1 MADFSEII
9 GKVGEL
15 SDDELSTH
23 RQSALDEFKTLQEQD
38 ATEDNVNRMTEIADF
53 VSTLKE
59 EEQAREAR
67 TKELAAAAADAASR
81 IAELTDSTEEDEV
94 EDEEVADEEDPVE
107 AVKEEEEEKD
117 KDKKDKVPAE
127 FSDNSEPEVV
137 ETPTEEFA
145 AEDEDK
151 SEDKADEDEEKEF
164 SDESTEE
171 AELSAEDNESPEELA
186 SEDKAEDK
194 ADADAEAKDENTET
208 EENTLFNENT
218 EENNVATTPEELSV
232 QDAPESKSAGLEV
245 TITAGAD
252 IPGYGLGAELKD
264 LSEVSKAFSERLRAI
279 GSRGTGNGEQHTV
292 ASFNIDYPTERRLVG
307 GDRLVNESR
316 MDAVASPEAVVAA
329 GGICAP
335 LPIDEELIT
344 YGSTN
349 RPVRD
354 SLPRF
359 NAERGGVIY
368 LTPPTLADVDGA
380 VSIWTLAD
388 DYAAI
393 GAELPTEGLLPGEVP
408 SRSSRANVDPA
419 LGTALPTSTYPGHI
433 NGTGADVTGPVK
445 PCIRITCGEEIRA
458 YVDAI
463 PSCFTIGNMQARAYP
478 ELVEKHLELA
488 LVWQARF
495 GEQRLLTRIGNLSTK
510 VRTNAT
516 HGITRDFLNALSQ
529 AVAGFRSR
537 HRLDENFR
545 LHAILPV
552 WFRDAI
558 RADMLLQIAGDG
570 QDATFGLTN
579 ATIDRWIA
587 ERGVN
592 VTWALDGEEGQ
603 VFGDQDGAPVLSGVS
618 VTPGTEAD
626 LVEFPDEV
634 VWYLFP
640 EGGFVFLDGG
650 TLDLGIVRD
659 STLNSKNDYQ
669 IFVETFEGLIKR
681 APETFR
687 VTTPLNIL
695 GATTGTVDPVV
706 GS

>member
-59 EEQAREAR
+59 EEKAREAR
-67 TKELAAAAADAASR
+67 AKELAAAADDAASR

-107 AVKEEEEEKD
+107 AVEEDEEKKD
-117 KDKKDKVPAE
+117 KDKLPAE
-127 FSDNSEPEVV
+127 FSDNSETETA

-145 AEDEDK
+145 AE
-151 SEDKADEDEEKEF
+151 SEDKADEEAPAEE
-164 SDESTEE
+164 T
-171 AELSAEDNESPEELA
+171 ELSAEDNENPEELA

-194 ADADAEAKDENTET
+194 ADADAEAKDEENKEN
-208 EENTLFNENT
+208 EEDKLFTENT
-218 EENNVATTPEELSV
+218 EENNVATTPDELSV

-307 GDRLVNESR
+307 GDRLINEAR

-393 GAELPTEGLLPGEVP
+393 GATPPSDGLLPGEVP
-408 SRSSRANVDPA
+408 SRADQLALANES
-419 LGTALPTSTYPGHI
+419 GALPTSVYPSHI
-433 NGTGADVTGPVK
+433 SGADTDVDGPVK

-510 VRTNAT
+510 VRTKAS

-558 RADMLLQIAGDG
+558 RADMLLQLAGDG
-570 QDATFGLTN
+570 QEATFGLTN

-592 VTWALDGEEGQ
+592 VTWALDGEDGQ
-603 VFGDQDGAPVLSGVS
+603 IFGDQDGAPKLSGVN

>member
-9 GKVGEL
+9 GKVDEL

-59 EEQAREAR
+59 EEKAREAR
-67 TKELAAAAADAASR
+67 AKELAAAADDAASR

-107 AVKEEEEEKD
+107 AVKEEEEKKD
-117 KDKKDKVPAE
+117 KDKLPAE
-127 FSDNSEPEVV
+127 FSDNSET
-137 ETPTEEFA
+137 ETAETTTEEFA
-145 AEDEDK
+145 AE
-151 SEDKADEDEEKEF
+151 SEDKADEEVPAEE
-164 SDESTEE
+164 T
-171 AELSAEDNESPEELA
+171 ELSAEDTESPEELA
-186 SEDKAEDK
+186 SKDEAEDK
-194 ADADAEAKDENTET
+194 ADADAEAKDEENKEN
-208 EENTLFNENT
+208 EEDKLFNENT
-218 EENNVATTPEELSV
+218 EENNVATTPDELSV

-292 ASFNIDYPTERRLVG
+292 ASFNIDYPTDRRLVG
-307 GDRLVNESR
+307 GDRLINEAR

-393 GAELPTEGLLPGEVP
+393 GADLPTDGLLPGEVP
-408 SRSSRANVDPA
+408 ARSAADGT
-419 LGTALPTSTYPGHI
+419 LGTSVYPGHI

-510 VRTNAT
+510 VRTKAT

-570 QDATFGLTN
+570 QDATFGLTD

-592 VTWALDGEEGQ
+592 VTWALDGETGQ
-603 VFGDQDGAPVLSGVS
+603 VFGDQEGAPTLSGVN
-618 VTPGTEAD
+618 VTPGTEAP

-634 VWYLFP
+634 IWYLFP

-687 VTTPLNIL
+687 VTTPLNIV

>member
-1 MADFSEII
+1 MADFNEIL

-15 SDDELSTH
+15 SDEELSTH
-23 RQSALDEFKTLQEQD
+23 RQSALDEFNELKD
-38 ATEDNVNRMTEIADF
+38 AESTEENVTRLTEIADF
-53 VSTLKE
+53 VSTLKDE
-59 EEQAREAR
+59 ETAREAR
-67 TKELAAAAADAASR
+67 AAELAEQANDAVSR
-81 IAELTDSTEEDEV
+81 ITELTATP
-94 EDEEVADEEDPVE
+94 EDEEDVVVEEESDEDAPLEEVQED
-107 AVKEEEEEKD
+107 EEEKD
-117 KDKKDKVPAE
+117 FSASDDK
-127 FSDNSEPEVV
+127 
-137 ETPTEEFA
+137 
-145 AEDEDK
+145 DEDK
-151 SEDKADEDEEKEF
+151 PEDKEEDEEEKKKKEKAEKPF
-164 SDESTEE
+164 SDDSEE
-171 AELSAEDNESPEELA
+171 AAELSTETPEELA

-194 ADADAEAKDENTET
+194 AEADAEATENKDN
-208 EENTLFNENT
+208 EEDHLFNENT
-218 EENNVATTPEELSV
+218 EENNVASTPEELSV

-252 IPGYGLGAELKD
+252 IPGYGLGAELDD
-264 LSEVSKAFSERLRAI
+264 LAQVSRAFSERLRAI
-279 GSRGTGNGEQHTV
+279 GTRGTGNGEQHTV
-292 ASFNIDYPTERRLVG
+292 ASFNINYPDDRKLVQ
-307 GDRLVNESR
+307 GDRLVNETR
-316 MDAVASPEAVVAA
+316 MNAVASPKAVVAA

-344 YGSTN
+344 YGSTD

-368 LTPPTLADVDGA
+368 LTPPSLASVEGA
-380 VSIWTLAD
+380 VSVWTLED
-388 DYAAI
+388 DYKAI
-393 GAELPTEGLLPGEVP
+393 GYDLPAGDADKATGLAVPARDTELDGT
-408 SRSSRANVDPA
+408 
-419 LGTALPTSTYPGHI
+419 LGTSVYPGAI

-445 PCIRITCGEEIRA
+445 PSIRITCGDEIRA

-463 PSCFTIGNMQARAYP
+463 PAIFTVGNMQARAYP
-478 ELVEKHLELA
+478 ELIEKHLELA
-488 LVWQARF
+488 MVWQARA
-495 GEQRLLTRIGNLSTK
+495 GEQRLLTRMGNLSTK
-510 VRTNAT
+510 VRTKAT
-516 HGITRDFLNALSQ
+516 HGITRDFLNALSL

-537 HRLDENFR
+537 HRLGDDFKFR
-545 LHAILPV
+545 AILPI

-570 QDATFGLTN
+570 QDATFGLTD
-579 ATIDRWIA
+579 ATIDRWIS

-592 VTWALDGEEGQ
+592 VTWTLDGEVSDVAGKSQ
-603 VFGDQDGAPVLSGVS
+603 YFSDDYDGPKLSGTD
-618 VTPGTEAD
+618 VTPGTEQD
-626 LVEFPDEV
+626 IEEFPSEV

-659 STLNSKNDYQ
+659 SMLNSKNDYQ

>member
-23 RQSALDEFKTLQEQD
+23 RQSALDEFNELKD
-38 ATEDNVNRMTEIADF
+38 AESTEENVTRLTEIADF
-53 VSTLKE
+53 VSTLKDE
-59 EEQAREAR
+59 ETAREAR
-67 TKELAAAAADAASR
+67 AAELAEQANDAVSR
-81 IAELTDSTEEDEV
+81 ITELTSTPEEEEDVVVEEESDEDAPV
-94 EDEEVADEEDPVE
+94 EDVLEDEEEKDFAASDDKDEDKPED
-107 AVKEEEEEKD
+107 EEEEEK
-117 KDKKDKVPAE
+117 KKKEKAE
-127 FSDNSEPEVV
+127 KPFSDDSEE
-137 ETPTEEFA
+137 A
-145 AEDEDK
+145 
-151 SEDKADEDEEKEF
+151 
-164 SDESTEE
+164 
-171 AELSAEDNESPEELA
+171 AELSTETPEELA

-194 ADADAEAKDENTET
+194 AEADTEATENKDN
-208 EENTLFNENT
+208 EEDHLFTENT
-218 EENNVATTPEELSV
+218 EENNVASTPEELSV

-252 IPGYGLGAELKD
+252 IPGYGLGAELDD
-264 LSEVSKAFSERLRAI
+264 LAQVSRAFSERLRAI
-279 GSRGTGNGEQHTV
+279 GTRGTGNGEQHTV
-292 ASFNIDYPTERRLVG
+292 ASFNINYPDDRKLVQ

-316 MDAVASPEAVVAA
+316 MNAVASPKAVVAA

-344 YGSTN
+344 YGSTD

-368 LTPPTLADVDGA
+368 LTPPSLASVEGA
-380 VSIWTLAD
+380 VSVWTLED
-388 DYAAI
+388 DYKAI
-393 GAELPTEGLLPGEVP
+393 GYDLPAGDADKATGLAVPARDTELDGT
-408 SRSSRANVDPA
+408 
-419 LGTALPTSTYPGHI
+419 LGTSVYPGAI

-445 PCIRITCGEEIRA
+445 PSIRITCGDEIRA

-463 PSCFTIGNMQARAYP
+463 PAIFTVGNMQARAYP
-478 ELVEKHLELA
+478 ELIEKHLELA
-488 LVWQARF
+488 MVWQARA
-495 GEQRLLTRIGNLSTK
+495 GEQRLLTRMGNLSTK
-510 VRTNAT
+510 VRTKAT
-516 HGITRDFLNALSQ
+516 HGITRDFLNALSL

-537 HRLDENFR
+537 HRLGDDFKFR
-545 LHAILPV
+545 AILPI

-570 QDATFGLTN
+570 QDATFGLTD
-579 ATIDRWIA
+579 ATIDRWIS

-592 VTWALDGEEGQ
+592 VTWTLDGEVSDVAGKSQ
-603 VFGDQDGAPVLSGVS
+603 YFSDDYDGPKLSGTD
-618 VTPGTEAD
+618 VTPGTEQD
-626 LVEFPDEV
+626 IEEFPDEV

-659 STLNSKNDYQ
+659 SMLNSKNDYQ

>member
-1 MADFSEII
+1 MADFNEILGRI
-9 GKVGEL
+9 SEL
-15 SDDELSTH
+15 SDDELTTH
-23 RQSALDEFKTLQEQD
+23 RQAALEEFKTLQEQE
-38 ATEDNVNRMTEIADF
+38 ANEENVERMTQIADF
-53 VSTLKE
+53 VADVKAE
-59 EEQAREAR
+59 EKARDAR
-67 TKELAAAAADAASR
+67 VKELAAAADDAASR
-81 IAELTDSTEEDEV
+81 INELTDDSEDEAES
-94 EDEEVADEEDPVE
+94 EDEEDQAFVAEE
-107 AVKEEEEEKD
+107 
-117 KDKKDKVPAE
+117 
-127 FSDNSEPEVV
+127 
-137 ETPTEEFA
+137 PTES
-145 AEDEDK
+145 EDEDK
-151 SEDKADEDEEKEF
+151 SKDEDEEF
-164 SDESTEE
+164 SDKDSSEAASDSDKKEEDKEEDKDEDEES
-171 AELSAEDNESPEELA
+171 SADEDASQDLA
-186 SEDKAEDK
+186 SADFKVEDE
-194 ADADAEAKDENTET
+194 ENTENDEDEDLT
-208 EENTLFNENT
+208 ENT
-218 EENNVATTPEELSV
+218 EDTNVATTPDELSV
-232 QDAPESKSAGLEV
+232 QDAPESKSAGLDV

-292 ASFNIDYPTERRLVG
+292 ASFSIDYPSERRLVG
-307 GDRLVNESR
+307 GDRLLNEFR

-335 LPIDEELIT
+335 LPVDEELIT
-344 YGSTN
+344 YGSTT

-368 LTPPTLADVDGA
+368 LTPPTLVDVDGA

-393 GAELPTEGLLPGEVP
+393 GAELPTDGLLPGEVP
-408 SRSSRANVDPA
+408 SRDSADGT
-419 LGTALPTSTYPGHI
+419 LGTSVYSGAI
-433 NGTGADVTGPVK
+433 NGTGADVDGPVK
-445 PCIRITCGEEIRA
+445 PCIRISCGAEIRA

-495 GEQRLLTRIGNLSTK
+495 AEQRLLTRMGNLSTK
-510 VRTNAT
+510 VRTKAT

-529 AVAGFRSR
+529 AVAAFRSR

-545 LHAILPV
+545 LHAVLPI

-558 RADMLLQIAGDG
+558 RADMILQIAGDG

-592 VTWALDGEEGQ
+592 VTWALDGEDGQ
-603 VFGDQDGAPVLSGVS
+603 VFGDQDGAPVLSGVN

-626 LVEFPDEV
+626 LVEFPSEV

-659 STLNSKNDYQ
+659 STLNAKNDYQ

-681 APETFR
+681 APETYR

-695 GATTGTVDPVV
+695 GATTGTVDPVA

>member
-9 GKVGEL
+9 GKVDEL

-59 EEQAREAR
+59 EEKAREAR
-67 TKELAAAAADAASR
+67 AKELAAAADDAASR

-107 AVKEEEEEKD
+107 AVKEDEEEKD
-117 KDKKDKVPAE
+117 KDKKDKLPAE
-127 FSDNSEPEVV
+127 FSDNSETV
-137 ETPTEEFA
+137 ETHTEEFA
-145 AEDEDK
+145 AE
-151 SEDKADEDEEKEF
+151 SEDKADEEDPSEDPEK
-164 SDESTEE
+164 
-171 AELSAEDNESPEELA
+171 PEELA

-194 ADADAEAKDENTET
+194 ADADAEAKDEENKEN
-208 EENTLFNENT
+208 EEDKLFTENT
-218 EENNVATTPEELSV
+218 EENNVATTPDELSV

-292 ASFNIDYPTERRLVG
+292 ASFNIDYPTDRRLVG
-307 GDRLVNESR
+307 GDRQINESR

-393 GAELPTEGLLPGEVP
+393 GATPPSDGLLPGEVP
-408 SRSSRANVDPA
+408 SRSADDGA
-419 LGTALPTSTYPGHI
+419 LGTSVYPGHI
-433 NGTGADVTGPVK
+433 SGTGTDVDGPVK

-510 VRTNAT
+510 VRTKAS

-592 VTWALDGEEGQ
+592 VTWALDGEDGQ
-603 VFGDQDGAPVLSGVS
+603 VFGDQDGAPKLSGVN

-687 VTTPLNIL
+687 VTTPLNIV

>member
-59 EEQAREAR
+59 EEKAREAR
-67 TKELAAAAADAASR
+67 AKELAAAADDAASR

-117 KDKKDKVPAE
+117 KDKKDKLPAE
-127 FSDNSEPEVV
+127 FSDNSETETA

-145 AEDEDK
+145 AEDK
-151 SEDKADEDEEKEF
+151 SKADEEEPAE
-164 SDESTEE
+164 ETEVSE
-171 AELSAEDNESPEELA
+171 EDNESPEELA
-186 SEDKAEDK
+186 SKDEAEDK
-194 ADADAEAKDENTET
+194 ADADAEAKDEENKEN
-208 EENTLFNENT
+208 EEDKLFTENT
-218 EENNVATTPEELSV
+218 EENNVATTPDELSV

-292 ASFNIDYPTERRLVG
+292 ASFNIDYPTDRRLVG
-307 GDRLVNESR
+307 GDRLINESR

-393 GAELPTEGLLPGEVP
+393 GADLPGDGLLPGEVP
-408 SRSSRANVDPA
+408 ARSAADGA
-419 LGTALPTSTYPGHI
+419 LGTSVYPGAI

-495 GEQRLLTRIGNLSTK
+495 AEQRLLTRIGNLSTK
-510 VRTNAT
+510 VRTKAS

-570 QDATFGLTN
+570 QDATFGLTD

-592 VTWALDGEEGQ
+592 VTWALDGETGQ
-603 VFGDQDGAPVLSGVS
+603 VFGDQDGAPTLSGVN

-687 VTTPLNIL
+687 VTTPLNIV

>member
-1 MADFSEII
+1 MADFNEII

-59 EEQAREAR
+59 EEKAREAR
-67 TKELAAAAADAASR
+67 TKELAAAADDAASR

-94 EDEEVADEEDPVE
+94 EDKEVADEEDPVE
-107 AVKEEEEEKD
+107 AVKEDEEEKD
-117 KDKKDKVPAE
+117 KDKDKDKKDKLPAE
-127 FSDNSEPEVV
+127 FSDNSETEAV
-137 ETPTEEFA
+137 EAPTEEFA
-145 AEDEDK
+145 AK
-151 SEDKADEDEEKEF
+151 SEDKADEEEPA
-164 SDESTEE
+164 EE
-171 AELSAEDNESPEELA
+171 TELSAEDNEKPEELA
-186 SEDKAEDK
+186 SKDEAEDK
-194 ADADAEAKDENTET
+194 ADADAEADD
-208 EENTLFNENT
+208 EENKENEEDKLFTENT
-218 EENNVATTPEELSV
+218 EENNVATTPDELSV

-307 GDRLVNESR
+307 GDRKINESR

-335 LPIDEELIT
+335 LPVDDELIT

-393 GAELPTEGLLPGEVP
+393 GAELPTDGLLPGAVP
-408 SRSSRANVDPA
+408 TRASRADVDPA
-419 LGTALPTSTYPGHI
+419 VATALPTSVYPGHI
-433 NGTGADVTGPVK
+433 NGTGVDVDGPVK

-510 VRTNAT
+510 VRTKAT
-516 HGITRDFLNALSQ
+516 HGIARDFLNALSQ

-558 RADMLLQIAGDG
+558 RADMLLQLAGDG

-603 VFGDQDGAPVLSGVS
+603 VFGDQNGAPTLSGVT
-618 VTPGTEAD
+618 VTPGTETD

>member
-59 EEQAREAR
+59 EEKAREAR
-67 TKELAAAAADAASR
+67 AKELAAAADDAASR

-117 KDKKDKVPAE
+117 KDKKDKLPAE
-127 FSDNSEPEVV
+127 FSDNSETEAV

-145 AEDEDK
+145 AE
-151 SEDKADEDEEKEF
+151 SEDKADEEESE
-164 SDESTEE
+164 DTPEDTEK
-171 AELSAEDNESPEELA
+171 PEELA

-194 ADADAEAKDENTET
+194 ADADAEAKDEENKEN
-208 EENTLFNENT
+208 EEDKLFTENT
-218 EENNVATTPEELSV
+218 EENNVATTPDELSV

-292 ASFNIDYPTERRLVG
+292 ASFNIDYPTDRRLVG
-307 GDRLVNESR
+307 GDRLINESR

-393 GAELPTEGLLPGEVP
+393 GADLPGDGLLPGEVP
-408 SRSSRANVDPA
+408 ARSADDGA
-419 LGTALPTSTYPGHI
+419 LKTSVYPGAI

-510 VRTNAT
+510 VRTKAT

-603 VFGDQDGAPVLSGVS
+603 VFGDQDGAPALSGVS

>member
-59 EEQAREAR
+59 EEKAREAR
-67 TKELAAAAADAASR
+67 AKELAAAADDAASR

-117 KDKKDKVPAE
+117 KDKKDKLPAE
-127 FSDNSEPEVV
+127 FSDNSETV

-145 AEDEDK
+145 AE
-151 SEDKADEDEEKEF
+151 SEDKADEEDSSKKSEDSE
-164 SDESTEE
+164 
-171 AELSAEDNESPEELA
+171 EDNEKPEELA

-194 ADADAEAKDENTET
+194 ADADAEAKDEENKEN
-208 EENTLFNENT
+208 EEDKLFTENT
-218 EENNVATTPEELSV
+218 EENNVATTPDELSV

-292 ASFNIDYPTERRLVG
+292 ASFNIDYPTDRRLVG
-307 GDRLVNESR
+307 GDRLINEAR

-344 YGSTN
+344 YGSTD

-393 GAELPTEGLLPGEVP
+393 GADLPTDGLLPGEVP
-408 SRSSRANVDPA
+408 ARSAADGT
-419 LGTALPTSTYPGHI
+419 LGTSVYPGHI

-510 VRTNAT
+510 VRTKAT

-558 RADMLLQIAGDG
+558 RADMLLQIAVDG
-570 QDATFGLTN
+570 QDATFGLTD

-592 VTWALDGEEGQ
+592 VTWALDGEAGQ
-603 VFGDQDGAPVLSGVS
+603 VFGDQEGAPTLSGVN
-618 VTPGTEAD
+618 VTPGTETD

-634 VWYLFP
+634 IWYLFP

>member
-1 MADFSEII
+1 MADFNEIL

-15 SDDELSTH
+15 SDEELSTH
-23 RQSALDEFKTLQEQD
+23 RQSALDEFNELKD
-38 ATEDNVNRMTEIADF
+38 AESTEENVTRLTEIADF
-53 VSTLKE
+53 VSTLKDE
-59 EEQAREAR
+59 ETAREAR
-67 TKELAAAAADAASR
+67 AAELAEQANDAVSR
-81 IAELTDSTEEDEV
+81 ITELTST
-94 EDEEVADEEDPVE
+94 P
-107 AVKEEEEEKD
+107 EEEED
-117 KDKKDKVPAE
+117 V
-127 FSDNSEPEVV
+127 VV
-137 ETPTEEFA
+137 EEES
-145 AEDEDK
+145 DEDAPL
-151 SEDKADEDEEKEF
+151 EEVLEDEEKKDFSASDDKDEDKPEDEEEDEEEKKEKAEKPF
-164 SDESTEE
+164 SDDSEE
-171 AELSAEDNESPEELA
+171 AAELSTETPEELA

-194 ADADAEAKDENTET
+194 AEADAEATVNKDN
-208 EENTLFNENT
+208 EEDHLFTENT
-218 EENNVATTPEELSV
+218 EENNVASTPEELSV

-252 IPGYGLGAELKD
+252 IPGYGLGAELDD
-264 LSEVSKAFSERLRAI
+264 LSQVSRAFSERLRAI
-279 GSRGTGNGEQHTV
+279 GTRGTGNGEQHTV
-292 ASFNIDYPTERRLVG
+292 ASFNINYPEDRRLVQ

-316 MDAVASPEAVVAA
+316 MNAVASPKAVVAA

-344 YGSTN
+344 YGSTD

-368 LTPPTLADVDGA
+368 LTPPSLASVEGA
-380 VSIWTLAD
+380 VSVWTLED
-388 DYAAI
+388 DYKAI
-393 GAELPTEGLLPGEVP
+393 GYDLPTGGVLPGEVP
-408 SRSSRANVDPA
+408 ARDTELDGT
-419 LGTALPTSTYPGHI
+419 LGTSNYPGAI
-433 NGTGADVTGPVK
+433 SGARDELGAPKDVTGPVK
-445 PCIRITCGEEIRA
+445 PSIRITCGDEIRA

-463 PSCFTIGNMQARAYP
+463 PAIFTIGNMQARAYP
-478 ELVEKHLELA
+478 ELIEKHLELA
-488 LVWQARF
+488 MVWQARA
-495 GEQRLLTRIGNLSTK
+495 GEQRLLTRMGNLSTK
-510 VRTNAT
+510 VRTKAT
-516 HGITRDFLNALSQ
+516 HGITRDFLNALSL

-537 HRLDENFR
+537 HRLGDDFKFR
-545 LHAILPV
+545 AILPI

-570 QDATFGLTN
+570 QDATFGLTD
-579 ATIDRWIA
+579 ATIDRWIS

-592 VTWALDGEEGQ
+592 VTWTLDGEHVAAGEEQYFTNAYTTGS
-603 VFGDQDGAPVLSGVS
+603 PTLSGAD
-618 VTPGTEAD
+618 VTPGTEEAIE
-626 LVEFPDEV
+626 EFPDEV

-659 STLNSKNDYQ
+659 SLLNSKNDYQ

>member
-9 GKVGEL
+9 GKVAEL

-59 EEQAREAR
+59 EEKAREAR
-67 TKELAAAAADAASR
+67 AKELAAAADDAASR

-107 AVKEEEEEKD
+107 AVKEDEEEKD
-117 KDKKDKVPAE
+117 KDKLPAE
-127 FSDNSEPEVV
+127 FSDNSETV

-145 AEDEDK
+145 AE
-151 SEDKADEDEEKEF
+151 SEDKADEEVPAEE
-164 SDESTEE
+164 T
-171 AELSAEDNESPEELA
+171 ELSAEDTESPEELA
-186 SEDKAEDK
+186 SKDEAEDK
-194 ADADAEAKDENTET
+194 ADADAEAKDEENKEN
-208 EENTLFNENT
+208 EEDKLFNENT
-218 EENNVATTPEELSV
+218 EENNVATTPDELSV

-292 ASFNIDYPTERRLVG
+292 ASFNIDYPTDRRLVG
-307 GDRLVNESR
+307 GDRLVNEAR

-393 GAELPTEGLLPGEVP
+393 GADLPADGLLPGEVP
-408 SRSSRANVDPA
+408 SRSAADGA
-419 LGTALPTSTYPGHI
+419 LGTSVYPSHI
-433 NGTGADVTGPVK
+433 SGADTDVDGPVK

-510 VRTNAT
+510 VRTKAS

-592 VTWALDGEEGQ
+592 VTWALDGEAGQ
-603 VFGDQDGAPVLSGVS
+603 VFGDQDGEPTLSGVN

-687 VTTPLNIL
+687 VTTPLNIV

>member
-9 GKVGEL
+9 GRVGEL

-23 RQSALDEFKTLQEQD
+23 RQSALDEFTELKDGD
-38 ATEDNVNRMTEIADF
+38 ATEETVSRMTEIADF
-53 VSTLKE
+53 VSTIKE
-59 EEQAREAR
+59 EEKAREAR
-67 TKELAAAAADAASR
+67 SAELAAEAADAASR
-81 IAELTDSTEEDEV
+81 IAELTDTTDEDEEVVEEDEV
-94 EDEEVADEEDPVE
+94 DEDSPVE
-107 AVKEEEEEKD
+107 EVKEEEEEKD
-117 KDKKDKVPAE
+117 KDKKDKLPAE
-127 FSDNSEPEVV
+127 FSDSSE
-137 ETPTEEFA
+137 TEETEFVA
-145 AEDEDK
+145 DEKDKDEDK
-151 SEDKADEDEEKEF
+151 SEDEVVEDEEKEKAEKPF
-164 SDESTEE
+164 SDESTED
-171 AELSAEDNESPEELA
+171 AELSTEDTESPEELA
-186 SEDKAEDK
+186 SKDKAEDK
-194 ADADAEAKDENTET
+194 ADADAEAEDDENKEN
-208 EENTLFNENT
+208 EEDKLFTENT
-218 EENNVATTPEELSV
+218 EENNVATTPDELSV

-252 IPGYGLGAELKD
+252 IPGVGLGAELKD
-264 LSEVSKAFSERLRAI
+264 LSEVSRAFSERLRAI
-279 GSRGTGNGEQHTV
+279 GTRGTGNGEQHTV
-292 ASFNIDYPTERRLVG
+292 ASFNIDYPADRRLVG
-307 GDRLVNESR
+307 GDRLINESR
-316 MDAVASPEAVVAA
+316 MDSVASPEAVVAA

-380 VSIWTLAD
+380 VSVWTLAD

-393 GAELPTEGLLPGEVP
+393 GADLPTGGLLPGAVP
-408 SRSSRANVDPA
+408 ERGEAA
-419 LGTALPTSTYPGHI
+419 LETSVYPGHI

-488 LVWQARF
+488 MVWQARF

-510 VRTNAT
+510 VRTKAT
-516 HGITRDFLNALSQ
+516 HGITRDFLNALST

-545 LHAILPV
+545 LRAILPV

-570 QDATFGLTN
+570 QDATFGLTD

-592 VTWALDGEEGQ
+592 VTWALDGEAGQ
-603 VFGDQDGAPVLSGVS
+603 VFGDQEGAPTLSGVT

-687 VTTPLNIL
+687 VTTPLNIV
-695 GATTGTVDPVV
+695 GATTGTVDPVL

>member
-59 EEQAREAR
+59 EEKAREAR
-67 TKELAAAAADAASR
+67 AKELAAAADDAASR

-117 KDKKDKVPAE
+117 KDKKDKLPAE
-127 FSDNSEPEVV
+127 FSDNSETV

-145 AEDEDK
+145 ADDKEKADEEDSSKK
-151 SEDKADEDEEKEF
+151 SEDSE
-164 SDESTEE
+164 
-171 AELSAEDNESPEELA
+171 EDNEKPEELA

-194 ADADAEAKDENTET
+194 ADADAEAKDEENKEN
-208 EENTLFNENT
+208 EEDKLFTENT
-218 EENNVATTPEELSV
+218 EENNVATTPDELSV

-292 ASFNIDYPTERRLVG
+292 ASFNIDYPTDRRLVG
-307 GDRLVNESR
+307 GDRLINESR

-344 YGSTN
+344 YGSTD

-393 GAELPTEGLLPGEVP
+393 GADLPTDGLLPGEVP
-408 SRSSRANVDPA
+408 ARSAADGT
-419 LGTALPTSTYPGHI
+419 LGTSVYPGHI

-510 VRTNAT
+510 VRTKAS

-570 QDATFGLTN
+570 QDATFGLTD

-592 VTWALDGEEGQ
+592 VTWALDGEAGQ
-603 VFGDQDGAPVLSGVS
+603 VFGDQEGAPTLSGVN
-618 VTPGTEAD
+618 VTPGTETD

-687 VTTPLNIL
+687 VTTPLNIV

>member
-1 MADFSEII
+1 MADFNEILGRI
-9 GKVGEL
+9 SEL
-15 SDDELSTH
+15 SDDELTTH
-23 RQSALDEFKTLQEQD
+23 RQAALEEFKTLQEQE
-38 ATEDNVNRMTEIADF
+38 ANEENVERMTQIADF
-53 VSTLKE
+53 VADVKAE
-59 EEQAREAR
+59 EKARDAR
-67 TKELAAAAADAASR
+67 VKELAAAADDAASR
-81 IAELTDSTEEDEV
+81 INELTDDSEDEAES
-94 EDEEVADEEDPVE
+94 EDEEDQAFVAEE
-107 AVKEEEEEKD
+107 
-117 KDKKDKVPAE
+117 
-127 FSDNSEPEVV
+127 
-137 ETPTEEFA
+137 PTE

-151 SEDKADEDEEKEF
+151 SKDEDEDKSKDEEFSDKDSSEAASDSDKKEEDKEEDKDEDEE
-164 SDESTEE
+164 SSADEDASQ
-171 AELSAEDNESPEELA
+171 DLA
-186 SEDKAEDK
+186 SADFKVEDE
-194 ADADAEAKDENTET
+194 ENTENDEDEDLT
-208 EENTLFNENT
+208 ENT
-218 EENNVATTPEELSV
+218 EDTNVATTPDELSV
-232 QDAPESKSAGLEV
+232 QDAPESKSAGLDV

-292 ASFNIDYPTERRLVG
+292 ASFSIDYPSERRLVG
-307 GDRLVNESR
+307 GDRLLNEFR

-335 LPIDEELIT
+335 LPVDEELIT
-344 YGSTN
+344 YGSTT

-368 LTPPTLADVDGA
+368 LTPPTLVDVDGA

-393 GAELPTEGLLPGEVP
+393 GAELPTDGLLPGEVP
-408 SRSSRANVDPA
+408 SRDSADGT
-419 LGTALPTSTYPGHI
+419 LGTSVYSGAI
-433 NGTGADVTGPVK
+433 NGTGADVDGPVK
-445 PCIRITCGEEIRA
+445 PCIRISCGAEIRA

-495 GEQRLLTRIGNLSTK
+495 AEQRLLTRMGNLSTK
-510 VRTNAT
+510 VRTKAT

-529 AVAGFRSR
+529 AVAAFRSR

-545 LHAILPV
+545 LHAVLPI

-558 RADMLLQIAGDG
+558 RADMILQIAGDG

-592 VTWALDGEEGQ
+592 VTWALDGEDGQ
-603 VFGDQDGAPVLSGVS
+603 VFGDQDGAPVLSGVN

-626 LVEFPDEV
+626 LVEFPSEV

-659 STLNSKNDYQ
+659 STLNAKNDYQ

-681 APETFR
+681 APETYR

-695 GATTGTVDPVV
+695 GATTGTVDPVA

>member
-59 EEQAREAR
+59 EEKAREAR
-67 TKELAAAAADAASR
+67 AKELAAAADDAASR

-117 KDKKDKVPAE
+117 KDKKDKLPAE
-127 FSDNSEPEVV
+127 FSDNSETETA

-145 AEDEDK
+145 AEDK
-151 SEDKADEDEEKEF
+151 SKADEEEPAE
-164 SDESTEE
+164 ETEVSE
-171 AELSAEDNESPEELA
+171 EDNESPEELA
-186 SEDKAEDK
+186 SKDEAEDK
-194 ADADAEAKDENTET
+194 ADADAEAKDEENKEN
-208 EENTLFNENT
+208 EEDKLFTENT
-218 EENNVATTPEELSV
+218 EENNVATTPDELSV

-292 ASFNIDYPTERRLVG
+292 ASFNIDFPTDRRLVG
-307 GDRLVNESR
+307 GDRLINESR

-335 LPIDEELIT
+335 LPIDDELIT

-393 GAELPTEGLLPGEVP
+393 GADLPTDGLLPGEVP
-408 SRSSRANVDPA
+408 ARSAADGT
-419 LGTALPTSTYPGHI
+419 LGTSVYPGHI

-510 VRTNAT
+510 VRTKAT

-570 QDATFGLTN
+570 QDATFGLTD

-592 VTWALDGEEGQ
+592 VTWALDGEAGQ
-603 VFGDQDGAPVLSGVS
+603 VFGDQEGAPTLSGVN
-618 VTPGTEAD
+618 VTPGTETD

-634 VWYLFP
+634 IWYLFP

>member
-9 GKVGEL
+9 GRVGEL

-23 RQSALDEFKTLQEQD
+23 RQSALDEFAELKDGE
-38 ATEDNVNRMTEIADF
+38 ATEENVNRMTEIADF
-53 VSTLKE
+53 VTTLKE
-59 EEQAREAR
+59 EEKAREAR
-67 TKELAAAAADAASR
+67 TKELAAAADDAASR

-107 AVKEEEEEKD
+107 EVKEEEEEKD
-117 KDKKDKVPAE
+117 KDKKDKLPAE
-127 FSDNSEPEVV
+127 FSDNSETETA

-145 AEDEDK
+145 AE
-151 SEDKADEDEEKEF
+151 SEDKADEEEPA
-164 SDESTEE
+164 EE
-171 AELSAEDNESPEELA
+171 TELSAEDTENAEELA

-194 ADADAEAKDENTET
+194 ADADAEAKDEENKEN
-208 EENTLFNENT
+208 EEDKLFTENT
-218 EENNVATTPEELSV
+218 EENNVATTPDELSV

-292 ASFNIDYPTERRLVG
+292 ASFNIDYPTDRRLVQ
-307 GDRLVNESR
+307 GDRTVNESR

-393 GAELPTEGLLPGEVP
+393 GADLPTDGLLPGEVP
-408 SRSSRANVDPA
+408 ARSAADGT
-419 LGTALPTSTYPGHI
+419 LGTSVYPSHI
-433 NGTGADVTGPVK
+433 SGADTDVDGPVK

-510 VRTNAT
+510 VRTKAT

-592 VTWALDGEEGQ
+592 VTWALDGEAGQ
-603 VFGDQDGAPVLSGVS
+603 VFGDQDGEPTLSGVN

-687 VTTPLNIL
+687 VTTPLNIV

>member
-1 MADFSEII
+1 MADFNEIL

-15 SDDELSTH
+15 SDEELSTH
-23 RQSALDEFKTLQEQD
+23 RQSALDEFNELKD
-38 ATEDNVNRMTEIADF
+38 AESTEENVTRLTEIADF
-53 VSTLKE
+53 VSTLKDE
-59 EEQAREAR
+59 ETAREAR
-67 TKELAAAAADAASR
+67 AAELAEQANDAVSRITELTATPEEEEDVVVEEESDEDAPLEEVLEDEEEKDFAASDDKD
-81 IAELTDSTEEDEV
+81 EDKPEDTEEDE
-94 EDEEVADEEDPVE
+94 
-107 AVKEEEEEKD
+107 EEK
-117 KDKKDKVPAE
+117 KEKAE
-127 FSDNSEPEVV
+127 KPFSDDSEE
-137 ETPTEEFA
+137 A
-145 AEDEDK
+145 
-151 SEDKADEDEEKEF
+151 
-164 SDESTEE
+164 
-171 AELSAEDNESPEELA
+171 AELSTETPEELA

-194 ADADAEAKDENTET
+194 AEADAEATENKDN
-208 EENTLFNENT
+208 EEDHLFTENT
-218 EENNVATTPEELSV
+218 EENNVASTPEELSV

-252 IPGYGLGAELKD
+252 IPGYGLGAELDD
-264 LSEVSKAFSERLRAI
+264 LAQVSRAFSERLRAI
-279 GSRGTGNGEQHTV
+279 GTRGTGNGEQHTV
-292 ASFNIDYPTERRLVG
+292 ASFNINYPDDRKLVQ

-316 MDAVASPEAVVAA
+316 MNAVASPKAVVAA

-344 YGSTN
+344 YGSTD

-368 LTPPTLADVDGA
+368 LTPPSLADVDGA
-380 VSIWTLAD
+380 VSIWTLED
-388 DYAAI
+388 DYKAI
-393 GAELPTEGLLPGEVP
+393 GATLPTGGILPGEVP
-408 SRSSRANVDPA
+408 ARDTALDGT
-419 LGTALPTSTYPGHI
+419 LGTSVYPGAI
-433 NGTGADVTGPVK
+433 NGTGTDQTGPVK
-445 PCIRITCGEEIRA
+445 PSIRITCGDEIRA

-463 PSCFTIGNMQARAYP
+463 PAIFTVGNMQARAYP
-478 ELVEKHLELA
+478 ELIEKHLELA
-488 LVWQARF
+488 MVWQARA
-495 GEQRLLTRIGNLSTK
+495 GEQRLLTRMGNLSTK
-510 VRTNAT
+510 VRTKAT
-516 HGITRDFLNALSQ
+516 HGITRDFLNGLSV

-537 HRLDENFR
+537 HRLGNDFKFR
-545 LHAILPV
+545 AILPI

-570 QDATFGLTN
+570 QDATFGLTD
-579 ATIDRWIA
+579 ATIDRWIS

-592 VTWALDGEEGQ
+592 VTWTLDGEVSGP
-603 VFGDQDGAPVLSGVS
+603 DGYGKSQYFTNPYATGSPTLSGADVE
-618 VTPGTEAD
+618 PGTEEAIE
-626 LVEFPDEV
+626 EFPDEV

-659 STLNSKNDYQ
+659 SVLNSKNDYQ

>member
-59 EEQAREAR
+59 EEKAREAR
-67 TKELAAAAADAASR
+67 AKELAAAADDAASR

-117 KDKKDKVPAE
+117 KDKKDKLPAE
-127 FSDNSEPEVV
+127 FSDNSETV

-145 AEDEDK
+145 ADPK
-151 SEDKADEDEEKEF
+151 DKADEEDSSEE
-164 SDESTEE
+164 TEDSE
-171 AELSAEDNESPEELA
+171 EDNEKPEELA

-194 ADADAEAKDENTET
+194 ADADAEAKDEENKEN
-208 EENTLFNENT
+208 EEDKLFTENT
-218 EENNVATTPEELSV
+218 EEINVATTPDELSV

-292 ASFNIDYPTERRLVG
+292 ASFNIDYPTDRRLVG
-307 GDRLVNESR
+307 GDRLINESR

-393 GAELPTEGLLPGEVP
+393 GADLPTDGLLPGEVP
-408 SRSSRANVDPA
+408 ARSAADGT
-419 LGTALPTSTYPGHI
+419 LGTSVYPGHI

-510 VRTNAT
+510 VRTKAT

-570 QDATFGLTN
+570 QDATFGLTD

-592 VTWALDGEEGQ
+592 VTWALDGEAGQ
-603 VFGDQDGAPVLSGVS
+603 VFGDQDGAPTLSGVN
-618 VTPGTEAD
+618 VTPGTETD

-634 VWYLFP
+634 IWYLFP

>member
-9 GKVGEL
+9 GRVGEL

-23 RQSALDEFKTLQEQD
+23 RQSALDEFAELKDGE
-38 ATEDNVNRMTEIADF
+38 ATEENVNRMTEIADF
-53 VSTLKE
+53 VTTLKE
-59 EEQAREAR
+59 EEKAREAR
-67 TKELAAAAADAASR
+67 TKELAAAADDAASR

-107 AVKEEEEEKD
+107 EVKEEEEEKD
-117 KDKKDKVPAE
+117 KDKKDKLPAE
-127 FSDNSEPEVV
+127 FSDNSETETA

-145 AEDEDK
+145 AE
-151 SEDKADEDEEKEF
+151 SEDKADEEEPA
-164 SDESTEE
+164 EE
-171 AELSAEDNESPEELA
+171 TELSAEDTENAEELA

-194 ADADAEAKDENTET
+194 ADADAEAKDEENKEN
-208 EENTLFNENT
+208 EEDKLFTENT
-218 EENNVATTPEELSV
+218 EENNVATTPDELSV

-252 IPGYGLGAELKD
+252 IPGYGLGAELDD
-264 LSEVSKAFSERLRAI
+264 LAQVSRAFSERLRAI
-279 GSRGTGNGEQHTV
+279 GTRGTGNGEQHTV
-292 ASFNIDYPTERRLVG
+292 ASFNINYPTDRRLVQ
-307 GDRLVNESR
+307 GDRLINESR

-344 YGSTN
+344 YGSTD

-368 LTPPTLADVDGA
+368 LTPPSLASVEGA
-380 VSIWTLAD
+380 VSVWTLED
-388 DYAAI
+388 DYKAI
-393 GAELPTEGLLPGEVP
+393 GYDLPAGDADKATGLAVPARDTELDGT
-408 SRSSRANVDPA
+408 
-419 LGTALPTSTYPGHI
+419 LGTSVYPGAI

-445 PCIRITCGEEIRA
+445 PSIRITCGDEIRA

-463 PSCFTIGNMQARAYP
+463 PAIFTVGNMQARAYP
-478 ELVEKHLELA
+478 ELIEKHLELA
-488 LVWQARF
+488 MVWQARA
-495 GEQRLLTRIGNLSTK
+495 GEQRLLTRMGNLSTK
-510 VRTNAT
+510 VRTKAT
-516 HGITRDFLNALSQ
+516 HGITRDFLNALSL

-537 HRLDENFR
+537 HRLGDDFKFR
-545 LHAILPV
+545 AILPI

-570 QDATFGLTN
+570 QDATFGLTD
-579 ATIDRWIA
+579 ATIDRWIS

-592 VTWALDGEEGQ
+592 VTWTLDGEVSDVAGKSQ
-603 VFGDQDGAPVLSGVS
+603 YFSDDYDGPKLSGTD
-618 VTPGTEAD
+618 VTPGTEQD
-626 LVEFPDEV
+626 IEEFPSEV

-659 STLNSKNDYQ
+659 SMLNSKNDYQ

-687 VTTPLNIL
+687 VTTPLNIV

>member
-15 SDDELSTH
+15 SDDELTTH

-59 EEQAREAR
+59 EEKAREAR
-67 TKELAAAAADAASR
+67 AKELAAAADDAASR

-107 AVKEEEEEKD
+107 AVKEDEEEKD
-117 KDKKDKVPAE
+117 KDKKDKLPAE
-127 FSDNSEPEVV
+127 FSDNSETEAV

-145 AEDEDK
+145 AE
-151 SEDKADEDEEKEF
+151 SEDEADEEDSSEESED
-164 SDESTEE
+164 SE
-171 AELSAEDNESPEELA
+171 EDNEKPEELA
-186 SEDKAEDK
+186 SKDEAEDK
-194 ADADAEAKDENTET
+194 ADADAEAKDEENKEN
-208 EENTLFNENT
+208 EEDKLFTENT
-218 EENNVATTPEELSV
+218 EENNVATTPDELSV

-292 ASFNIDYPTERRLVG
+292 ASFNIDYPTDRRLVG
-307 GDRLVNESR
+307 GDRLINEAR

-344 YGSTN
+344 YGSTD

-393 GAELPTEGLLPGEVP
+393 GADLPTDGLLPGAVP
-408 SRSSRANVDPA
+408 ARGEAE
-419 LGTALPTSTYPGHI
+419 ALPTSTYPGAI
-433 NGTGADVTGPVK
+433 SGVGSDVTGPVK

-510 VRTNAT
+510 VRTKAT

-592 VTWALDGEEGQ
+592 VTWALDGEAGQ
-603 VFGDQDGAPVLSGVS
+603 VFGDQDGAPELSGVN
-618 VTPGTEAD
+618 VTPGTETD

-687 VTTPLNIL
+687 VTTPLNIV

>member
-9 GKVGEL
+9 GKVAEL

-59 EEQAREAR
+59 EEKAREAR
-67 TKELAAAAADAASR
+67 AKELAAAADDAASR

-107 AVKEEEEEKD
+107 AVKEEEEKKD
-117 KDKKDKVPAE
+117 KDKLPAE
-127 FSDNSEPEVV
+127 FSDNSET
-137 ETPTEEFA
+137 ETAETTTEEFA
-145 AEDEDK
+145 AE
-151 SEDKADEDEEKEF
+151 SEDKADEEVPAEE
-164 SDESTEE
+164 T
-171 AELSAEDNESPEELA
+171 ELSAEDNESPEELA
-186 SEDKAEDK
+186 SKDEAEDK
-194 ADADAEAKDENTET
+194 ADADAEAKDEENKEN
-208 EENTLFNENT
+208 EEDKLFNENT
-218 EENNVATTPEELSV
+218 EENNVATTPDELSV

-292 ASFNIDYPTERRLVG
+292 ASFNIDYPTDRRLVG
-307 GDRLVNESR
+307 GDRLINEAR

-393 GAELPTEGLLPGEVP
+393 GADLPTDGLLPGEVP
-408 SRSSRANVDPA
+408 ARSEA
-419 LGTALPTSTYPGHI
+419 ALPTSVYPSHI
-433 NGTGADVTGPVK
+433 SGADTDVDGPVK

-510 VRTNAT
+510 VRTKAT

-592 VTWALDGEEGQ
+592 VTWALDGETGQ
-603 VFGDQDGAPVLSGVS
+603 VFGDQDGEPTLSGVN
-618 VTPGTEAD
+618 VTPGTEAP

-687 VTTPLNIL
+687 VTTPLNIV

>member
-1 MADFSEII
+1 MADFNEII

-15 SDDELSTH
+15 SDDELTTH

-59 EEQAREAR
+59 EEKAREAR
-67 TKELAAAAADAASR
+67 AKELAAAANDAANR

-94 EDEEVADEEDPVE
+94 EDKEVADEEDPVE
-107 AVKEEEEEKD
+107 AVKEDEEEKD
-117 KDKKDKVPAE
+117 KDKKDKLPAE
-127 FSDNSEPEVV
+127 FSDNSETEAV

-145 AEDEDK
+145 AESK
-151 SEDKADEDEEKEF
+151 DKADEEVSSE
-164 SDESTEE
+164 
-171 AELSAEDNESPEELA
+171 EDNEKPEELA
-186 SEDKAEDK
+186 SKDEAEDK
-194 ADADAEAKDENTET
+194 ADADAEADD
-208 EENTLFNENT
+208 EENKENEEDKLFTENT
-218 EENNVATTPEELSV
+218 EENNVATTPDELSV
-232 QDAPESKSAGLEV
+232 QNAPESKSAGLEV

-292 ASFNIDYPTERRLVG
+292 ASFNIDYPTDRRLVG
-307 GDRLVNESR
+307 GDRLINEAR

-393 GAELPTEGLLPGEVP
+393 GADLPTDGLLPGEVP
-408 SRSSRANVDPA
+408 SRASRADVDPA
-419 LGTALPTSTYPGHI
+419 LTDALPTSVYPGHI

-495 GEQRLLTRIGNLSTK
+495 AEQRLLTRMGNLSTK
-510 VRTNAT
+510 VRTKAT

-545 LHAILPV
+545 LHAVLPV

-558 RADMLLQIAGDG
+558 RADMLLQLAGDG

-592 VTWALDGEEGQ
+592 VTWALDGEAGQ
-603 VFGDQDGAPVLSGVS
+603 VFGDQDGAPKLSGVN
-618 VTPGTEAD
+618 VEPGTETD

>member
-1 MADFSEII
+1 MADFNEII

-59 EEQAREAR
+59 EEKAREAR
-67 TKELAAAAADAASR
+67 TKELAAAADDAASR

-94 EDEEVADEEDPVE
+94 EDEEVADDDDPVE
-107 AVKEEEEEKD
+107 AVKEDEEEKD
-117 KDKKDKVPAE
+117 KDKLPAE
-127 FSDNSEPEVV
+127 FSDNSGTEAV

-145 AEDEDK
+145 AESKDK
-151 SEDKADEDEEKEF
+151 VDEEVP
-164 SDESTEE
+164 SEE
-171 AELSAEDNESPEELA
+171 TELSAEDNEKPEELA
-186 SEDKAEDK
+186 SKDEAEDK
-194 ADADAEAKDENTET
+194 ADADAEADD
-208 EENTLFNENT
+208 EENKENEEDKLFTENT
-218 EENNVATTPEELSV
+218 EENNVATTPDELSV

-307 GDRLVNESR
+307 GDRLINEAR

-335 LPIDEELIT
+335 LPVDDELIT

-393 GAELPTEGLLPGEVP
+393 GADLPESGLLPGEVP
-408 SRSSRANVDPA
+408 SRASRADVDPA
-419 LGTALPTSTYPGHI
+419 LSTALPTSTYPGHI
-433 NGTGADVTGPVK
+433 NGTGVDVTGPVK

-510 VRTNAT
+510 VRTKAT

-558 RADMLLQIAGDG
+558 RADMLLQLAGDG

-592 VTWALDGEEGQ
+592 VTWALDGEAGQ
-603 VFGDQDGAPVLSGVS
+603 VFGDQEGAPKLSGVN
-618 VTPGTEAD
+618 VTLGTETD

>member
-59 EEQAREAR
+59 EEKAREAR
-67 TKELAAAAADAASR
+67 AKELAAAADDAASR

-117 KDKKDKVPAE
+117 KDKKDKLPAE
-127 FSDNSEPEVV
+127 FSDNSETV

-145 AEDEDK
+145 ADDKEKADEEDSSEK
-151 SEDKADEDEEKEF
+151 SEDSEEDTEK
-164 SDESTEE
+164 
-171 AELSAEDNESPEELA
+171 PEELA

-194 ADADAEAKDENTET
+194 ADADAEAKDEENKEN
-208 EENTLFNENT
+208 EEDKLFTENT
-218 EENNVATTPEELSV
+218 EENNVATTPDELSV

-292 ASFNIDYPTERRLVG
+292 ASFNIDYPTDRRLVG
-307 GDRLVNESR
+307 GDRLINESR

-393 GAELPTEGLLPGEVP
+393 GADLPGDGLLPGEVP
-408 SRSSRANVDPA
+408 ARSAADGA
-419 LGTALPTSTYPGHI
+419 LGTSVYPGAI

-510 VRTNAT
+510 VRTKAT

-570 QDATFGLTN
+570 QDATFGLTD

-592 VTWALDGEEGQ
+592 VTWALDGEAGQ
-603 VFGDQDGAPVLSGVS
+603 VFGDQEGAPTLSGVN
-618 VTPGTEAD
+618 VTPGTETD

-634 VWYLFP
+634 IWYLFP

>member
-59 EEQAREAR
+59 EEKAREAR
-67 TKELAAAAADAASR
+67 AKELAAAADDAASR

-117 KDKKDKVPAE
+117 KDKKDKLPAE
-127 FSDNSEPEVV
+127 FSDNSETEAV

-145 AEDEDK
+145 AE
-151 SEDKADEDEEKEF
+151 SEDKADEEDASE
-164 SDESTEE
+164 DTP
-171 AELSAEDNESPEELA
+171 EDNEKPEELA

-194 ADADAEAKDENTET
+194 ADADAEAKDEENKEN
-208 EENTLFNENT
+208 EEDKLFTENT
-218 EENNVATTPEELSV
+218 EENNVATTPDELSV

-292 ASFNIDYPTERRLVG
+292 ASFNIDYPTDRRLVG
-307 GDRLVNESR
+307 GDRLINESR

-393 GAELPTEGLLPGEVP
+393 GADLPTDGLLPGEVP
-408 SRSSRANVDPA
+408 ARSAADGT
-419 LGTALPTSTYPGHI
+419 LGTSVYPGHI

-510 VRTNAT
+510 VRTKAT

-570 QDATFGLTN
+570 QDATFGLTD

-592 VTWALDGEEGQ
+592 VTWALDGEAGQ
-603 VFGDQDGAPVLSGVS
+603 VFGDQEGAPTLSGVN
-618 VTPGTEAD
+618 VTPGTETD

-634 VWYLFP
+634 IWYLFP

>member
-1 MADFSEII
+1 M
-9 GKVGEL
+9 
-15 SDDELSTH
+15 
-23 RQSALDEFKTLQEQD
+23 
-38 ATEDNVNRMTEIADF
+38 
-53 VSTLKE
+53 
-59 EEQAREAR
+59 
-67 TKELAAAAADAASR
+67 
-81 IAELTDSTEEDEV
+81 
-94 EDEEVADEEDPVE
+94 
-107 AVKEEEEEKD
+107 
-117 KDKKDKVPAE
+117 
-127 FSDNSEPEVV
+127 
-137 ETPTEEFA
+137 
-145 AEDEDK
+145 
-151 SEDKADEDEEKEF
+151 
-164 SDESTEE
+164 
-171 AELSAEDNESPEELA
+171 
-186 SEDKAEDK
+186 
-194 ADADAEAKDENTET
+194 
-208 EENTLFNENT
+208 
-218 EENNVATTPEELSV
+218 ATTPDELSV

-292 ASFNIDYPTERRLVG
+292 ASFNIDYPTDRRLVG
-307 GDRLVNESR
+307 GDRLINESR

-393 GAELPTEGLLPGEVP
+393 GADLPTDGLLPGEVP
-408 SRSSRANVDPA
+408 ARSAADGT
-419 LGTALPTSTYPGHI
+419 LGTSVYPGHI

-510 VRTNAT
+510 VRTKAT

-570 QDATFGLTN
+570 QDATFGLTD

-592 VTWALDGEEGQ
+592 VTWALDGEAGQ
-603 VFGDQDGAPVLSGVS
+603 VFGDQEGAPTLSGVN
-618 VTPGTEAD
+618 VTPGTETD

-687 VTTPLNIL
+687 VTTPLNIV
-695 GATTGTVDPVV
+695 GATTGTLDPVV

>member
-59 EEQAREAR
+59 EEKAREAR
-67 TKELAAAAADAASR
+67 AKELAAAADDAASR

-117 KDKKDKVPAE
+117 KDKKDKLPAE
-127 FSDNSEPEVV
+127 FSDNSETV

-145 AEDEDK
+145 ADDKEKADEEDSSEK
-151 SEDKADEDEEKEF
+151 SEDSEEDTEK
-164 SDESTEE
+164 
-171 AELSAEDNESPEELA
+171 PEELA

-194 ADADAEAKDENTET
+194 ADADAEAKDEENKEN
-208 EENTLFNENT
+208 EEDKLFTENT
-218 EENNVATTPEELSV
+218 EENNVATTPDELSV

-292 ASFNIDYPTERRLVG
+292 ASFNIDYPTDRRLVG
-307 GDRLVNESR
+307 GDRLINEAR

-344 YGSTN
+344 YGSTD

-393 GAELPTEGLLPGEVP
+393 GADLPTDGLLPGEVP
-408 SRSSRANVDPA
+408 ARGEAE
-419 LGTALPTSTYPGHI
+419 ALPTSVYPGAI

-510 VRTNAT
+510 VRTKAT

-603 VFGDQDGAPVLSGVS
+603 VFGDQDGAPTLSGVN

-687 VTTPLNIL
+687 VTTPLNIV

>member
-1 MADFSEII
+1 MADFNEII

-59 EEQAREAR
+59 EEKAREAR
-67 TKELAAAAADAASR
+67 AKELAAAADDAASR
-81 IAELTDSTEEDEV
+81 IAELTDSTDEDEV
-94 EDEEVADEEDPVE
+94 EDEEVADEDDPVE
-107 AVKEEEEEKD
+107 AVKEDEEEKD
-117 KDKKDKVPAE
+117 KDKLPAE
-127 FSDNSEPEVV
+127 FSDNSETAEA
-137 ETPTEEFA
+137 PTEEFA
-145 AEDEDK
+145 AK
-151 SEDKADEDEEKEF
+151 SEDKADEEVPAEE
-164 SDESTEE
+164 T
-171 AELSAEDNESPEELA
+171 ELSAEDNEKPEELA
-186 SEDKAEDK
+186 SKDEAEDK
-194 ADADAEAKDENTET
+194 ADADAEADD
-208 EENTLFNENT
+208 EENKENEEDKLFTENT
-218 EENNVATTPEELSV
+218 EENNVATTPDELSV

-292 ASFNIDYPTERRLVG
+292 ASFNIDFPDERRLVG
-307 GDRLVNESR
+307 GDRKVNESR

-335 LPIDEELIT
+335 LPVDEELIT

-393 GAELPTEGLLPGEVP
+393 GADLPGEGLLPGEVP
-408 SRSSRANVDPA
+408 SRASRADVDPA
-419 LGTALPTSTYPGHI
+419 LGKALPTSTYPGHI
-433 NGTGADVTGPVK
+433 NGTGVDVTGPVK

-510 VRTNAT
+510 VRTKAT

-558 RADMLLQIAGDG
+558 RADMLLQLAGDG

-592 VTWALDGEEGQ
+592 VTWALDGEAGQ
-603 VFGDQDGAPVLSGVS
+603 VFGDQDGEPTLSGVN
-618 VTPGTEAD
+618 VTPGTEAP

>member
-1 MADFSEII
+1 MADFNEIT

-38 ATEDNVNRMTEIADF
+38 ATEENVNRMTEIADF

-59 EEQAREAR
+59 EEKAREAR
-67 TKELAAAAADAASR
+67 TKELAAAADDAASR
-81 IAELTDSTEEDEV
+81 IAELTDSSEDEEDAIEDEV
-94 EDEEVADEEDPVE
+94 AEEEAPAEEVKDDEDKDKEKNSAEFSADDSDQELAVAEEDPK
-107 AVKEEEEEKD
+107 AEEEEEKTD
-117 KDKKDKVPAE
+117 EE
-127 FSDNSEPEVV
+127 FSDDTEAVV
-137 ETPTEEFA
+137 
-145 AEDEDK
+145 AE
-151 SEDKADEDEEKEF
+151 APA
-164 SDESTEE
+164 EE
-171 AELSAEDNESPEELA
+171 AELSAATEESTKELA
-186 SEDKAEDK
+186 SEDKAEDE
-194 ADADAEAKDENTET
+194 ADADAEAKDEENTEN
-208 EENTLFNENT
+208 EEDKLFTENT
-218 EENNVATTPEELSV
+218 EEINVATTPDELSV
-232 QDAPESKSAGLEV
+232 HDAPESKSAGLEV

-252 IPGYGLGAELKD
+252 IPGYGLGAELQD

-279 GSRGTGNGEQHTV
+279 GTRGTGNGEQHTV
-292 ASFNIDYPTERRLVG
+292 ASFNIDYPTDRRLVG
-307 GDRLVNESR
+307 GDRIVNETR

-335 LPIDEELIT
+335 LPVDEELIT

-368 LTPPTLADVDGA
+368 LTPPTLADVAGA

-393 GAELPTEGLLPGEVP
+393 GATAPDEVP
-408 SRSSRANVDPA
+408 DRGEAA
-419 LGTALPTSTYPGHI
+419 LGTSVYPGAI

-495 GEQRLLTRIGNLSTK
+495 AEQRLLTRIGNLSTK
-510 VRTNAT
+510 VSTKAT

-592 VTWALDGEEGQ
+592 VTWALDGEAGQ
-603 VFGDQDGAPVLSGVS
+603 IFGDQDGEPTLSGAN
-618 VTPGTEAD
+618 VTPGTEAA
-626 LVEFPDEV
+626 LNEFPDEV

-687 VTTPLNIL
+687 VATPLNIL

>member
-59 EEQAREAR
+59 EEKAREAR
-67 TKELAAAAADAASR
+67 AKELAAAADDAASR

-117 KDKKDKVPAE
+117 KDKKDKLPAE
-127 FSDNSEPEVV
+127 FSDNSETA

-145 AEDEDK
+145 AE
-151 SEDKADEDEEKEF
+151 SEDKADEEDPSEDTEK
-164 SDESTEE
+164 
-171 AELSAEDNESPEELA
+171 PEELA
-186 SEDKAEDK
+186 SKDEAEDK
-194 ADADAEAKDENTET
+194 ADADAEAKDEENKEN
-208 EENTLFNENT
+208 EEDKLFTENT
-218 EENNVATTPEELSV
+218 EENNVATTPDELSV

-252 IPGYGLGAELKD
+252 IPGYGLGAELSD
-264 LSEVSKAFSERLRAI
+264 LSEVSKAFSERLRALGTR
-279 GSRGTGNGEQHTV
+279 GSGNGEQHTV
-292 ASFNIDYPTERRLVG
+292 ASFNIDYPTDRRLVQ
-307 GDRLVNESR
+307 GDRLINESR

-393 GAELPTEGLLPGEVP
+393 GATPPSDGLLPGEVP
-408 SRSSRANVDPA
+408 ARSAADGT
-419 LGTALPTSTYPGHI
+419 LGTSVYPSHI
-433 NGTGADVTGPVK
+433 SGAATDVDGPVK

-510 VRTNAT
+510 VRTKAT

-592 VTWALDGEEGQ
+592 VTWALDGEAGQ
-603 VFGDQDGAPVLSGVS
+603 VFGDQDGEPTLSGVN

-687 VTTPLNIL
+687 VTTPLNIV

>member
-9 GKVGEL
+9 GKVAEL

-59 EEQAREAR
+59 EEKAREAR
-67 TKELAAAAADAASR
+67 AKELAAAADDAASR
-81 IAELTDSTEEDEV
+81 IAELTDSTDEDEV

-107 AVKEEEEEKD
+107 TVKEDEEEKD
-117 KDKKDKVPAE
+117 KKDKLPAE
-127 FSDNSEPEVV
+127 FSDNSETETA

-145 AEDEDK
+145 AE
-151 SEDKADEDEEKEF
+151 SEDKADEEDPSEDTEK
-164 SDESTEE
+164 
-171 AELSAEDNESPEELA
+171 PEELA
-186 SEDKAEDK
+186 SKDEAEDK
-194 ADADAEAKDENTET
+194 ADADAEAKDEENKEN
-208 EENTLFNENT
+208 EEDKLFTENT
-218 EENNVATTPEELSV
+218 EENNVATTPDELSV

-368 LTPPTLADVDGA
+368 LTPPTLANVDGA

-393 GAELPTEGLLPGEVP
+393 GATPPSTGLLPGEVP
-408 SRSSRANVDPA
+408 ARDSADGA
-419 LGTALPTSTYPGHI
+419 LGKSVYPSHI
-433 NGTGADVTGPVK
+433 SGADTDVNGPVK

-510 VRTNAT
+510 VRTKAT

-592 VTWALDGEEGQ
+592 VTWALDGEDGQ
-603 VFGDQDGAPVLSGVS
+603 VFGDQDGAPERLSS
-618 VTPGTEAD
+618 ATFQPGTEAE

-687 VTTPLNIL
+687 VTTPLNIV

>member
-1 MADFSEII
+1 MADFNEIL

-15 SDDELSTH
+15 SDEELSTH
-23 RQSALDEFKTLQEQD
+23 RQSALDEFNELKD
-38 ATEDNVNRMTEIADF
+38 AESTEENVTRLTEIADF
-53 VSTLKE
+53 VSTLKDE
-59 EEQAREAR
+59 ETAREAR
-67 TKELAAAAADAASR
+67 AAELAEQANDAVSR
-81 IAELTDSTEEDEV
+81 ITELTATPEEEEDVVVEEESDEDAPV
-94 EDEEVADEEDPVE
+94 EDVLEDEEEKDFAASDDKDEDKPED
-107 AVKEEEEEKD
+107 EEEEEK
-117 KDKKDKVPAE
+117 KKKKEKAE
-127 FSDNSEPEVV
+127 KPFSDDSEE
-137 ETPTEEFA
+137 A
-145 AEDEDK
+145 
-151 SEDKADEDEEKEF
+151 
-164 SDESTEE
+164 
-171 AELSAEDNESPEELA
+171 AELSTETPEELA

-194 ADADAEAKDENTET
+194 AEADAEATENKDN
-208 EENTLFNENT
+208 EEDHLFTENT
-218 EENNVATTPEELSV
+218 EENNVASTPEELSV

-252 IPGYGLGAELKD
+252 IPGYGLGAELDD
-264 LSEVSKAFSERLRAI
+264 LAQVSRAFSERLRAI
-279 GSRGTGNGEQHTV
+279 GTRGTGNGEQHTV
-292 ASFNIDYPTERRLVG
+292 ASFNINYPDDRKLVQ
-307 GDRLVNESR
+307 GDRLVNETR
-316 MDAVASPEAVVAA
+316 MNAVASPKAVVAA

-344 YGSTN
+344 YGSTD

-368 LTPPTLADVDGA
+368 LTPPSLASVEGA
-380 VSIWTLAD
+380 VSVWTLED
-388 DYAAI
+388 DYKAI
-393 GAELPTEGLLPGEVP
+393 GYDLPAGDADKATGLAVPARDTELDGT
-408 SRSSRANVDPA
+408 
-419 LGTALPTSTYPGHI
+419 LGTSVYPGAI

-445 PCIRITCGEEIRA
+445 PSIRITCGDEIRA

-463 PSCFTIGNMQARAYP
+463 PAIFTVGNMQARAYP
-478 ELVEKHLELA
+478 ELIEKHLELA
-488 LVWQARF
+488 MVWQARA
-495 GEQRLLTRIGNLSTK
+495 GEQRLLTRMGNLSTK
-510 VRTNAT
+510 VRTKAT
-516 HGITRDFLNALSQ
+516 HGITRDFLNALSL

-537 HRLDENFR
+537 HRLGDDFKFR
-545 LHAILPV
+545 AILPI

-570 QDATFGLTN
+570 QDATFGLTD
-579 ATIDRWIA
+579 ATIDRWIS

-592 VTWALDGEEGQ
+592 VTWTLDGEVSDVAGKSQ
-603 VFGDQDGAPVLSGVS
+603 YFSDDYDGPKLSGTD
-618 VTPGTEAD
+618 VTPGTEQD
-626 LVEFPDEV
+626 IEEFPSEV

-659 STLNSKNDYQ
+659 SMLNSKNDYQ

>member
-15 SDDELSTH
+15 SDDELTTH

-59 EEQAREAR
+59 EEKAREAR
-67 TKELAAAAADAASR
+67 AKELAAAADDAASR

-107 AVKEEEEEKD
+107 AVKEEEEKKD
-117 KDKKDKVPAE
+117 KDKLPAE
-127 FSDNSEPEVV
+127 FSDNSETA
-137 ETPTEEFA
+137 ETPAEEFA
-145 AEDEDK
+145 ADDK
-151 SEDKADEDEEKEF
+151 SKADEEEPAE
-164 SDESTEE
+164 ETEVSE
-171 AELSAEDNESPEELA
+171 EDNESPEELA
-186 SEDKAEDK
+186 SKDEAEDK
-194 ADADAEAKDENTET
+194 ADADAEAKDEENKEN
-208 EENTLFNENT
+208 EEDKLFTENT
-218 EENNVATTPEELSV
+218 EENNVATTPDELSV

-252 IPGYGLGAELKD
+252 IPGYGLGAELND
-264 LSEVSKAFSERLRAI
+264 LSEVSKAFSERLRALGTR
-279 GSRGTGNGEQHTV
+279 GSGNGEQHTV
-292 ASFNIDYPTERRLVG
+292 ASFNIDYPTDRRLVQ
-307 GDRLVNESR
+307 GDRLINESR

-393 GAELPTEGLLPGEVP
+393 GATPPSDGLLPGEVP
-408 SRSSRANVDPA
+408 ARSAADGT
-419 LGTALPTSTYPGHI
+419 LGTSVYPGAI

-510 VRTNAT
+510 VRTKAT

-570 QDATFGLTN
+570 QDATFGLTD

-592 VTWALDGEEGQ
+592 VTWALDGEAGQ
-603 VFGDQDGAPVLSGVS
+603 VFGDQDGAPTLSGVN
-618 VTPGTEAD
+618 VTPGTETD

-634 VWYLFP
+634 IWYLFP